1 MRIDTTV
8 FKIVDMVIETA
19 RTLTLSL
26 TFENED
32 GTPISLLT
40 YVMRV
45 EIYKGGKVIATL
57 TEGNGFTISAN
68 ELLFDYLVK
77 FPAGCELTYA
87 VIANEIYGPETTFL
101 KGTWEIV

>member
-32 GTPISLLT
+32 GTPIDLSA

-45 EIYKGGKVIATL
+45 EIYKGGKLLTTL
-57 TEGNGFTISAN
+57 TEGNGFTISTN

-77 FPAGCELTYA
+77 FPAGCDLTYS